1 MKHRQRL
8 TREDF
13 VSAFRFPS
21 VSAGFQIVNIAMVI
35 ERGHPARFP
44 TVKLQ
49 ATKEL
54 LTLGCFWVCSKL
66 WICYE
71 K

>member
-21 VSAGFQIVNIAMVI
+21 MSAGFQIVNIAMVI

-49 ATKEL
+49 ATKGPAL
-54 LTLGCFWVCSKL
+54 IFWVFL
-66 WICYE
+66 VLQQIVGL
-71 K
+71 